1 MNNSTTYI
9 DDSNSAYANSGKTKK
24 IQLYYRVEDPTSSS
38 PSLSNLSTAWIDGN
52 YTPNT
57 VNSSNYNTEG
67 QTGLNTFSGST
78 NTIFNVI
85 LPYTIN
91 STTVSVNPIIY
102 CRIGLPMDVAYQ
114 FQYITAT
121 MTSS

>member
-1 MNNSTTYI
+1 MNNSTTYFN
-9 DDSNSAYANSGKTKK
+9 SNSAYANSAKTKK
-24 IQLYYRVEDPTSSS
+24 IQLYYRVEEPNSST

-52 YTPNT
+52 YNPTS

-67 QTGLNTFSGST
+67 KSGLNTFSGTST

-91 STTVSVNPIIY
+91 ITTVSVNPIIY